1 MLILIVNHKEDEF
14 ARHTLMIYLFPGC
27 IRGWS
32 GLRATLSPDDD
43 ITREVGEGDLRIVNS
58 DINIRDIVLA
68 LRPHTFRCVSVM
80 WRHDNAV
87 HWHCAVRAD
96 QSVVSWT
103 YWVCD
108 YSRFVMLLF
117 KWNCFVT
124 MNCYQGCHKEWQKRI
139 IFILQ
144 FPTLLKCRD
153 WQVQINL

>member
-1 MLILIVNHKEDEF
+1 MLILIVNHKEF
-14 ARHTLMIYLFPGC
+14 ARHTLMISLFPGC

-32 GLRATLSPDDD
+32 GLRAISSPDD
-43 ITREVGEGDLRIVNS
+43 VGEGDRRIVNS
-58 DINIRDIVLA
+58 DINIRDIGSTPSYIQMCNVMSW
-68 LRPHTFRCVSVM
+68 RCS
-80 WRHDNAV
+80 AV
-87 HWHCAVRAD
+87 PLWSACGSIGCLFQRTLF
-96 QSVVSWT
+96 WT

-124 MNCYQGCHKEWQKRI
+124 MDCYQGCHKEWQKRI
-139 IFILQ
+139 ILILQ